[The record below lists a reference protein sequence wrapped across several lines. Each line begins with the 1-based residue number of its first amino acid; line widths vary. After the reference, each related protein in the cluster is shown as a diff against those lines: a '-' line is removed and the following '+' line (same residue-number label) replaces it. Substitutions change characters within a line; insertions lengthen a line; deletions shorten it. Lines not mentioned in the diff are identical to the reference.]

1 MKTFHIQSHD
11 GINTE
16 VNRDEYLKASKA
28 HDEQGKELYYEFY
41 DQKEMNQ
48 KYYPGNYHL
57 LIPVNGHPEAV
68 AACKQFHS
76 DNSASHVQ
84 TP

>member
-11 GINTE
+11 GINKE
-16 VNRDEYLKASKA
+16 VNRDEDLKASKA
-28 HDEQGKELYYEFY
+28 RNEQGKELYYEFR

-48 KYYPGNYHL
+48 KYYSRNYHL
-57 LIPVNGHPEAV
+57 LIPVNGSPEAV
-68 AACKQFHS
+68 DACKQFHS

-84 TP
+84 TQ